1 MNAPGFGT
9 NSKFRPAT
17 GLNIERQG
25 ESEMDLGMNTKKV
38 SKLNQ
43 AAKLIGGLALG
54 ALLISATVAISEGPP
69 SYEPTVEGISE
80 YQTFAHDQLVELDET
95 WTPQSQVARK
105 VSAIGEYQTFAHD
118 QLVELDETRMVGTLL
133 RAGTSFTDDPS
144 SPPSSEPNYS
154 DMRVAESFGERME
167 VQRLRAETLATT
179 NVASSEPNYSEMRVA
194 ESFEER
200 MEVQQVREA
209 MLSQ

>member
-1 MNAPGFGT
+1 MRNLDINSRPIGPGV
-9 NSKFRPAT
+9 
-17 GLNIERQG
+17 Q
-25 ESEMDLGMNTKKV
+25 
-38 SKLNQ
+38 
-43 AAKLIGGLALG
+43 
-54 ALLISATVAISEGPP
+54 
-69 SYEPTVEGISE
+69 
-80 YQTFAHDQLVELDET
+80 AHDQLVELDEA

-105 VSAIGEYQTFAHD
+105 VSAIGEYQIFAHD

-154 DMRVAESFGERME
+154 DIRVAESFEERME

-194 ESFEER
+194 DSFEER
-200 MEVQQVREA
+200 MEVQRLRAET
-209 MLSQ
+209 LNR